1 MRSVKPHLENTG
13 TKMNEWGI
21 LHVNGDQEVTLEL
34 TENPQKLTRD
44 QAYELAFHLNS
55 FVADM
60 DSTAK
65 PNRSAEGVDHEE
77 AYGEMLVAQYDDDPN
92 PYHGDYS
99 ED

>member
-1 MRSVKPHLENTG
+1 
-13 TKMNEWGI
+13 MNEWGI

-34 TENPQKLTRD
+34 TANPQKLTRD

-60 DSTAK
+60 DSTDK
-65 PNRSAEGVDHEE
+65 PKPSAQGADTHAE
-77 AYGEMLVAQYDDDPN
+77 AHGEMLMAQYDDDPN